1 MSRIGN
7 KSLTFPKGVALKVT
21 DRVVE
26 VKGPKGALS
35 IPLPEGIDIEVDA
48 THAHLTRPD
57 DSKHY
62 KQNHGTTRA
71 LIHNAIVGVSEGY
84 EKRLE
89 IVGIGYKAA
98 IDPDGSLRLNI
109 GYSHQVVITPRPGVK
124 ITAPDPTRV
133 FVNGIDRQA
142 VGETAANI
150 RAVREPEPY
159 QGKGIKYA
167 GEHIIRKEGKR
178 AGKK

>member
-1 MSRIGN
+1 MSRVGH
-7 KSLTFPKGVALKVT
+7 KLLTMPAGVTLTET
-21 DRVVE
+21 DRVITVSGK
-26 VKGPKGALS
+26 KGKLNIA
-35 IPLPEGIDIEVDA
+35 LPEGINLKIEG
-48 THAHLTRPD
+48 THALVTRAD
-57 DSKHY
+57 DSKVS

-71 LIHNAIVGVSEGY
+71 HLQNAINGVSKGY

-89 IVGIGYKAA
+89 IIGIGYKALME
-98 IDPDGSLRLNI
+98 GENLRLNI
-109 GYSHQVVITPRPGVK
+109 GYSHPVIITPKPGVK
-124 ITAPDPTRV
+124 ITCVDPTRLLIE
-133 FVNGIDRQA
+133 GIDRQA

-167 GEHIIRKEGKR
+167 GERIIRKEGKR